1 LAAMSEPFN
10 ADKAL
15 RRTLTVLCERF
26 PTFIGLVLLVQSPL
40 VALRL
45 VSALDPPSTP
55 GLVATFAFLQLAG
68 EFVMG
73 ALASAAVVYGV
84 FQSLRGASVTF
95 TDCLRQG
102 MRSLMSVLGVS
113 LAVGLAI
120 GGCLLIS
127 VLLPIFTVVFIPV
140 AVILWIQLYVAVPA
154 AVMERLG
161 VAFSLSRSQELT
173 LGRRAQIFAVVF
185 AVIVLFAVPGIAVGY
200 VLADHG
206 PLLELASIVLSVL
219 AATFA
224 AVATSV
230 VYHDLRVDKD
240 GMATEDLAAVFD

>member
-1 LAAMSEPFN
+1 MSEQFN

-15 RRTLTVLCERF
+15 RRTFAVLSERF
-26 PTFIGLVLLVQSPL
+26 PTFIGLVVLVQSPL
-40 VALRL
+40 LVLRL
-45 VSALDPPSTP
+45 ANAVAPAQSPKIAALAALVE
-55 GLVATFAFLQLAG
+55 LVA

-84 FQSLRGASVTF
+84 FQTLRGAPVSF
-95 TDCLRQG
+95 TECLRQG
-102 MRSLMSVLGVS
+102 LRSLVAVLGVS
-113 LAVGLAI
+113 FAVGLAI
-120 GGCLLIS
+120 GGCLLIA
-127 VLLPIFTVVFIPV
+127 VLLPMFGLVFIPV
-140 AVILWIQLYVAVPA
+140 AIILWIQLYVAVPA

-161 VAFSLSRSQELT
+161 VSFSLSRSQELT
-173 LGRRAQIFAVVF
+173 LDRRAHIFAVVLFVVLIFGAPSF
-185 AVIVLFAVPGIAVGY
+185 AIGFL
-200 VLADHG
+200 LADHAA
-206 PLLELASIVLSVL
+206 LLQVASVLISAL